1 MASMVRDPGGRKR
14 ILFVDADGNRRAIFL
29 GKMTKQRAMA
39 VKIKV
44 EALAGAKLT
53 RGTVEDEVSRWVA
66 DLPNAMHS
74 KLARV
79 GLVEPRAAVRSV
91 TLGELIDLY
100 CESRAGS
107 VKSNTALVWEQAKQT
122 LLAYFGADKP
132 IREIHEG
139 DAELWAAWMV
149 KQGWAEAT
157 RRKRSQNAKQF
168 YRFAI
173 RQRLAASNPFADL
186 KSSAVGNDKRLYFVT
201 LEDFAKVMD
210 EATDGEWRLILA
222 LARFGGLRVSEIF
235 GLKWTDIDWAKGTIL
250 IRSSKTEKYDTGT
263 RLLPIFGEL
272 LPYLQDAFE
281 QAAPGAVHCI
291 ERHRIASANL
301 RTTIRR
307 FIVRAGLTPWERT
320 LQNLRS
326 SREVELSEQYPM
338 KTVTAWLG
346 HSLTT
351 AAKHYLTVPREHFE
365 RARQTAQNSAQ
376 SVAEHP
382 APSREAQNPTRTE
395 SLENADML
403 VLAGTGDN
411 VPDHPLAPRGFE
423 PLSPG

>member
-1 MASMVRDPGGRKR
+1 MASICRDPDGRKR
-14 ILFVDADGNRRAIFL
+14 ILFVDVDGNRRAIFL
-29 GKMTKQRAMA
+29 GKITEKMALA

-44 EALAGAKLT
+44 EALAGAKFT

-66 DLPNAMHS
+66 DLPDAMHR

-79 GLVEPRAAVRSV
+79 GLVEARAAVRSV
-91 TLGELIDLY
+91 TLGELINLY

-107 VKSNTALVWEQAKQT
+107 VKSNTTLVWEQAKQS
-122 LLAYFGADKP
+122 LLAYFGPDKF

-139 DAELWAAWMV
+139 DADLWASWMIQ
-149 KQGWAEAT
+149 QGLAEAT

-201 LEDFAKVMD
+201 LADFAKVMD
-210 EATDGEWRLILA
+210 EATDAEWRLVLA

-235 GLKWTDIDWAKGTIL
+235 GLTWADIDWAKGTIL
-250 IRSSKTEKYDTGT
+250 IHSSKTEKYDTGT
-263 RLLPIFGEL
+263 RLIPIFGEL
-272 LPYLQDAFE
+272 LPYLRDAFE
-281 QAAPGAVHCI
+281 QAKPGAVHCI

-351 AAKHYLTVPREHFE
+351 AAKHYLSVPSEHFE
-365 RARQTAQNSAQ
+365 RARQTAHYSAQ
-376 SVAEHP
+376 SVAEHS
-382 APSREAQNPTRTE
+382 AQSREAQKATLAE
-395 SLENADML
+395 SPENTDLL
-403 VLAGTGDN
+403 VSAGTCDPSQN
-411 VPDHPLAPRGFE
+411 HPLAPRGFE
-423 PLSPG
+423 PLLPG